1 MRTKSTK
8 DAETG
13 FSEKANLKLRIATI
27 FVADDSHVR
36 VPHWV
41 VDLSAFRC
49 WVQSDEIP
57 EKVRICY
64 LNGEVWVDMSK
75 EQVFFHNQVKNE
87 YGFVL
92 TGLAKSG
99 RLGRYFPDGLRVSN
113 REANL
118 SSRLDGTFVSDDSF
132 DSGRVRL
139 VPGARAGVVEL
150 EGSPDMVLEII
161 SWSSMHKDTVT
172 LLDLYWRA
180 GIREYWLVDVR
191 GDKLV
196 FDIYRHTSKGYVATR
211 KQAGWVKSVVF
222 GRSFQLTCQIDKHG
236 NPEYTL
242 AVRPE
247 GNGKV

>member
-1 MRTKSTK
+1 MRTKQTK
-8 DAETG
+8 EAGNPFPEGTG
-13 FSEKANLKLRIATI
+13 LQLRITNT
-27 FVADDSHVR
+27 FVTDESRVR
-36 VPHWV
+36 IPHWV
-41 VDLSAFRC
+41 ADLSSFRH

-57 EKVRICY
+57 EKVRIGY

-75 EQVFFHNQVKNE
+75 EQVFFHNQDKNE

-99 RLGRYFPDGLRVSN
+99 RPGQYFPDGLRVSN

-118 SSRLDGTFVSDDSF
+118 SAQPNGTFVCDDSF

-139 VPGARAGVVEL
+139 VPGARDGVVEL
-150 EGSPDMVLEII
+150 EGSPDMVLEIV
-161 SWSSMHKDTVT
+161 SWSSVHKDTVT

-191 GDKLV
+191 GDRLV
-196 FDIYRHTSKGYVATR
+196 FEIYRHTAKGYVATR
-211 KQAGWVKSVVF
+211 KQGGWVKSAVF
-222 GRSFQLTCQIDKHG
+222 GRSFRLVRQMDKRG
-236 NPEYTL
+236 NPAYTL

-247 GNGKV
+247 GNGKA